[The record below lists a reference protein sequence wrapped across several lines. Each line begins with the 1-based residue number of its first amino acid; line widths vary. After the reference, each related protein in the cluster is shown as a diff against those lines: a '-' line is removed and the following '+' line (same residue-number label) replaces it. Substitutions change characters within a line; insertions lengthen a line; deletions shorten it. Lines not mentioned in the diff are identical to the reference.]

1 MPFGGDPWE
10 RLRLGAVAH
19 APPHPVSCSRV
30 RPPLQAS
37 ERERETSLRGRGRAA
52 AGAAQERPSRLQV
65 PAAAAK
71 VGEERAVGAGG
82 RLRANPH
89 LPQRH
94 LQGAA
99 GRLPAVVLQH
109 QRGALPRGALGWV
122 PASFLAGCGF
132 FGGAGGRVVSY
143 GYLQKVAFQSRL
155 KLGLG
160 KWGGEG
166 GRPRNA
172 VRRGRQGQSCP
183 RALPVATPL
192 PSRNINSYFFWGGG
206 AEINKKINQKM
217 APLSRLTSKRL
228 GNFTRRNRS
237 ALMGLASAF
246 LAPGD
251 VCVPRRNRWQ
261 KRRAVIRP
269 AAG

>member
-132 FGGAGGRVVSY
+132 FWGAGGRVVSY

-160 KWGGEG
+160 KWGG
-166 GRPRNA
+166 GRRETQKCSEKGTTGA
-172 VRRGRQGQSCP
+172 E
-183 RALPVATPL
+183 LPTSFARSN
-192 PSRNINSYFFWGGG
+192 PSAQQKYKLILFLGGG
-206 AEINKKINQKM
+206 GGENK
-217 APLSRLTSKRL
+217 
-228 GNFTRRNRS
+228 
-237 ALMGLASAF
+237 
-246 LAPGD
+246 
-251 VCVPRRNRWQ
+251 
-261 KRRAVIRP
+261 
-269 AAG
+269 